1 MSLLSTADPWNTV
14 AEGYAAVT
22 RNLFRTYS
30 EMALER
36 VPLKAGDRVADIAC
50 GPGTLTELAV
60 AQAAEV
66 TAVDF
71 SDKMI
76 AALEASLPA
85 FQRSKVR
92 TLVGDGQA
100 LDLPDDGFDA
110 AFSMFGLIF
119 FPDRARGFSELNR
132 ILRPGGT
139 ACVSSWAPVSAS
151 PLLSA
156 MFGTLKL
163 LNPDL
168 EDPKYDVESLE
179 NPEILK
185 AEMQQAGF
193 QDVHVYPVQGWSE
206 FASARQ
212 LWQDMVAGSAPLAVM
227 RSRTPDAA
235 WQQLSEKAIAHLAKT
250 AGPFP
255 NQFSAKAFLGIGH
268 TPMEVSND

>member
-1 MSLLSTADPWNTV
+1 MSMLSTADPWNTV

-30 EMALER
+30 EIALEL
-36 VPLKAGDRVADIAC
+36 VPLKAGDVVADIAC
-50 GPGTLTELAV
+50 GPGTLTELAI
-60 AQAAEV
+60 AQAAKV

-76 AALEASLPA
+76 AALEASLPE

-92 TLVGDGQA
+92 TIVGDGLA
-100 LDLPDDGFDA
+100 LDLPNDRFDA
-110 AFSMFGLIF
+110 AFSMFGVIF
-119 FPDRARGFSELNR
+119 FPDRARGFSELSR

-139 ACVSSWAPVSAS
+139 ACVSSWAPVNAS

-163 LNPDL
+163 LNPELD
-168 EDPKYDVESLE
+168 DPKYDVESLE

-185 AEMQQAGF
+185 TEMQNAGF
-193 QDVHVYPVQGWSE
+193 ENVRVHSVQGWSE
-206 FASARQ
+206 FASAKQ
-212 LWQDMVAGSAPLAVM
+212 FWQDMVAGSAPLAVM
-227 RSRTPDAA
+227 RSQTPDAA
-235 WQQLSEKAIAHLAKT
+235 WQQLSERAIAHLAKT

-255 NQFSAKAFLGIGH
+255 KRFSAKAYLGIGH
-268 TPMEVSND
+268 KPIKASDD